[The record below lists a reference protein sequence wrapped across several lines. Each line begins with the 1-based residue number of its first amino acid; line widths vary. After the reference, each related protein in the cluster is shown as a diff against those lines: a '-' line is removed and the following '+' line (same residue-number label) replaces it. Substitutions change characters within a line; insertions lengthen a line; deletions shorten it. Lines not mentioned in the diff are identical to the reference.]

1 MSSPEI
7 SKYVETFSGPW
18 PDVLVEMKEFVDLS
32 FLAAGSQRRSANIR
46 ILIARQL
53 APQAHLQPHIA
64 RFRQALSRMPSCH
77 IELNSTDEGAHKI
90 EIEYRR

>member
-1 MSSPEI
+1 MSSTEI
-7 SKYVETFSGPW
+7 SKYVETFSGAW

-32 FLAAGSQRRSANIR
+32 FLAAGTQRRSADIR
-46 ILIARQL
+46 ILIARRL

-77 IELNSTDEGAHKI
+77 VELNSTDEGAHKI